1 MKHSIF
7 NIMAVANSTLLSNCS
22 NASFVKKD
30 ASITLKL
37 PVIPGSII
45 REQDLSTIYDAIF
58 STHIPMT

>member
-1 MKHSIF
+1 
-7 NIMAVANSTLLSNCS
+7 MAVANSTLLSNCS